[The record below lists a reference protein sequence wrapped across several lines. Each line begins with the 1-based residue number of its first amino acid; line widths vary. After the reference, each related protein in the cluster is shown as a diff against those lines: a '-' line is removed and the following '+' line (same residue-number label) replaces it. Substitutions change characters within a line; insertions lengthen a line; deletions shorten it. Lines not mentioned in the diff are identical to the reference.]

1 MCKYT
6 RIHFGSF
13 CMLCLEIKISGD
25 KAKINVIKNVKK
37 EKAVFYDVM
46 IWFDK

>member
-6 RIHFGSF
+6 RIHFGS
-13 CMLCLEIKISGD
+13 LCVMFGDELSGD

-37 EKAVFYDVM
+37 EKAVLYDVM